1 MKKFLISAKK
11 QLFPRRRV
19 RVGRWEILSTPNH
32 PLNEYQIAFPFY
44 DQFLPIL
51 CSHLGGTAID
61 IGANIGDSTAAILA
75 TSSHLRIVAV
85 EPDDA
90 FYAILKH
97 NCERIDI
104 DRRVELVKAFVSS
117 TKRHFVVCKSSFK
130 STGHV
135 SNVASEKATSPT
147 LSFAE
152 LIIRTGA
159 KDISIIKSD
168 TDGFDWD
175 VLASIGEYLKIAK
188 PQLPLIFFEMQ
199 TYLQE
204 LGFNDEDRPNR
215 IRLYLDSISDL
226 FALGYEEFLLLDNFG
241 VPILRGHDVSLVEQ
255 VERYLESSQTLGKR
269 VPAFYID
276 IALFCRHHTE
286 VIEKSLAELRQAT
299 K

>member
-1 MKKFLISAKK
+1 M
-11 QLFPRRRV
+11 
-19 RVGRWEILSTPNH
+19 RVGKWEILSTPNH

-51 CSHLGGTAID
+51 CSHLDGTAID
-61 IGANIGDSTAAILA
+61 INGNIGDSTAAILA
-75 TSSHLRIVAV
+75 TNSHLRIVAV
-85 EPDDA
+85 EPNDA
-90 FYAILKH
+90 FFGILKH

-117 TKRHFVVCKSSFK
+117 TNQQFVVSKSLSK
-130 STGHV
+130 ATGHV
-135 SNVASEKATSPT
+135 SNVASEKTTSPT

-152 LIIRTGA
+152 LILRTGA

-168 TDGFDWD
+168 TDGFDRH
-175 VLASIGEYLKIAK
+175 VLASIGEYLKLAK

-204 LGFNDEDRPNR
+204 LGFNDEERPS
-215 IRLYLDSISDL
+215 RLRRYLDSISNL
-226 FALGYEEFLLLDNFG
+226 FSLGYEEFFLLLDNFG
-241 VPILRGHDVSLVEQ
+241 VPILRGHDVALVEQ
-255 VERYLESSQTLGKR
+255 VERYLESSQTSGKR

-286 VIEKSLAELRQAT
+286 VIDKSLAELRQAT